1 MVKWVVGSKMNSKEI
16 THKVRILVVDDDP
29 VVNELIQTILREERQ
44 GWEISS
50 ARDGQEAIELVHE
63 NPPDLIILDVMMPGI
78 NGLEVCRRVT
88 SQFPIP
94 IIMVSGDCDVDT
106 RSKCLSAGAE
116 DFIFKPF
123 RATELVGCVKEVL
136 CGKHAD
142 EYS

>member
-1 MVKWVVGSKMNSKEI
+1 MVKLVDGYKMNNEEI
-16 THKVRILVVDDDP
+16 TPQVRILVVDDDP
-29 VVNELIQTILREERQ
+29 VVNELIQIILREEHQ

-50 ARDGQEAIELVHE
+50 AKDGQEAVEFVHE
-63 NPPDLIILDVMMPGI
+63 KPPDLIILDMMMPGM

-94 IIMVSGDCDVDT
+94 IIMVSGECDVDT

-123 RATELVGCVKEVL
+123 RAIELVVSVKGVL
-136 CGKHAD
+136 HGKHVD